1 MTLSH
6 HLLLLGVLSLWHC
19 SADSADPLGVFC
31 DKDAKIGSPKESAY
45 IDDLSVQLVLKAST
59 SGFVAISYGSGQVF
73 VHGLA
78 QCRGDVGKEACS
90 TCIQD
95 AAMQIRARCP
105 NEADARIWFDYCFL
119 RYSNKDFIGKLDTR
133 PGILYRNGDNVTIE
147 TERFNEELGKLME
160 NIGSQAVERR
170 NEGLGKGQTKLSPF
184 VTLYAL
190 AQCTRDLSPL
200 SCAQCLSISVG
211 NFPNFCNNR
220 KGCRVLYS
228 SCYTRYELYPIFF
241 PLGST
246 QRFSNTQMMMVYP

>member
-31 DKDAKIGSPKESAY
+31 NKDSKIGSGNASADF
-45 IDDLSVQLVLKAST
+45 DDLSVQLVSKAST
-59 SGFVAISYGSGQVF
+59 NGFVAISFGSGQYL

-78 QCRGDVGKEACS
+78 QCRGDVGKEGCS

-95 AAMQIRARCP
+95 AAKQIRTRCP
-105 NEADARIWFDYCFL
+105 NKADARILFDYCFL
-119 RYSNKDFIGKLDTR
+119 RYSDKDFIGKVDTGF
-133 PGILYRNGDNVTIE
+133 GIFLRHGAKVTE

-160 NIGSQAVERR
+160 KIRSQAVEPQ
-170 NEGLGKGQTKLSPF
+170 NAGLGKGQTKLTPS

-190 AQCTRDLSPL
+190 VQCTRDLSPL
-200 SCAQCLSISVG
+200 SCAQCLAIAVG
-211 NFPNFCNNR
+211 NFSDFCYNM

-228 SCYTRYELYPIFF
+228 SCYARYELYPVSF
-241 PLGST
+241 PLGSALM
-246 QRFSNTQMMMVYP
+246 FSNTQKVYP